1 MLNKIL
7 IFSFLLF
14 FSFFFSVFAGEV
26 LNSGKNNQ
34 VFLENLPGLEKV
46 SSALSSDLDKNAGQA
61 LRYYVD

>member
-1 MLNKIL
+1 MKKIL
-7 IFSFLLF
+7 IIFSFLFILY
-14 FSFFFSVFAGEV
+14 SGSVFAE
-26 LNSGKNNQ
+26 NINNQ